1 MEDSNKD
8 PKAHADKIITEKEKL
23 VEIQEVAKEI
33 IHDLK
38 NSVTNIDLSVK
49 QLEEDMAL
57 KELKSYLDI
66 IKRNNDKIQNKI
78 NELLYA
84 TNHL

>member
-1 MEDSNKD
+1 MEDSNKE

-23 VEIQEVAKEI
+23 VEIQKVAKEI

>member
-1 MEDSNKD
+1 MEDYNKD
-8 PKAHADKIITEKEKL
+8 SNARSDKMITEKEKL
-23 VEIQEVAKEI
+23 VEMQKTAKEI